1 MNLAQ
6 HITELAQRVALEL
19 KTRITAEHSGVA
31 KAWVCFGIE
40 GSGSKALLVV
50 RASFN
55 VSSVTRISTGQY
67 RVTFFNPMPDASY
80 CWQAFARNAG
90 SQSSMKH
97 AGSRATAEAKTA
109 QFVDVICTSSS
120 GSLSDTTEMNLTVW
134 R

>member
-19 KTRITAEHSGVA
+19 KTRITAEHPGVA

-55 VSSVTRISTGQY
+55 VSSVTHISTGQY
-67 RVTFFNPMPDASY
+67 RVTFLSPMADANY
-80 CWQAFARNAG
+80 CWLAFARNAG
-90 SQSSMKH
+90 NQSAMKH
-97 AGSRATAEAKTA
+97 AGARATAEAKTT
-109 QFVDVICTSSS
+109 QFVEVVCTTSN

>member
-19 KTRITAEHSGVA
+19 RTRITADHPGVA
-31 KAWVCFGIE
+31 KAWVSFGVSGT
-40 GSGSKALLVV
+40 GSQASVVV

-55 VSSVTRISTGQY
+55 IQSVICTTTGKY
-67 RVTFFNPMPDASY
+67 RVTFLSPMPDANY

-90 SQSSMKH
+90 NQSAMKH
-97 AGSRATAEAKTA
+97 AGARATAEVKTA
-109 QFVDVICTSSS
+109 QFVEVICTTSNGTLS
-120 GSLSDTTEMNLTVW
+120 GTTEMNLTVW

>member
-6 HITELAQRVALEL
+6 HITELAQRLALEL
-19 KTRITAEHSGVA
+19 KTRITADHPGVA
-31 KAWVCFGIE
+31 KAWVCFGVS
-40 GSGSKALLVV
+40 GSGDEATVVV
-50 RASFN
+50 RAGFN
-55 VSSVTRISTGQY
+55 VHSVTRTSTGKF
-67 RVTFFNPMPDASY
+67 RVTFLSPMPDASY
-80 CWQAFARNAG
+80 CWHAFARNAG
-90 SQSSMKH
+90 NQSAMKH